1 MLPWR
6 PDLVVTGINHGQNA
20 GEDTIYSGTVA
31 GAMEGYLFDI
41 PAIAF
46 SQVEKGWAELDSAAE
61 MAREI
66 VVKVYEKLPKPFL
79 LNVNIPNRP
88 YSELKKICATRL
100 GRRHES
106 EAVIREKDPFD
117 REIFWIGPTGRFGM
131 QVREPIF
138 MPSIRGMCLSPRFS
152 WIGRIPIY

>member
-1 MLPWR
+1 
-6 PDLVVTGINHGQNA
+6 
-20 GEDTIYSGTVA
+20 
-31 GAMEGYLFDI
+31 
-41 PAIAF
+41 
-46 SQVEKGWAELDSAAE
+46 

-117 REIFWIGPTGRFGM
+117 REIFWIGPTGP
-131 QVREPIF
+131 VRDASEGTDFHAINQGHVSVTPLQLDWTHTDILTDLTK
-138 MPSIRGMCLSPRFS
+138 ILA
-152 WIGRIPIY
+152 